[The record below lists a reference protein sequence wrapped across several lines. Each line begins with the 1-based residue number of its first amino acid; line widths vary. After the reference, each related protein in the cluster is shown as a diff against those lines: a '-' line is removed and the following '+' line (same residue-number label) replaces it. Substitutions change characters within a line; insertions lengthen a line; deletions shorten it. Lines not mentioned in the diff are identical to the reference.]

1 MNGSAPSQ
9 SCPLIPTTKNEELE
23 YRVWQVEAA
32 IDLHR
37 QKGLSDERLYA
48 ILGDGLDLKE

>member
-1 MNGSAPSQ
+1 
-9 SCPLIPTTKNEELE
+9 LIPTTKNEELE